1 MFENSEKCDPNRV
14 KGSHLRS
21 KPHFWRLVYRLT
33 ADNSADSLTVSAN
46 RESNY
51 SRKWVLT
58 NDSLTTSVF
67 CAGLKFWQI
76 KKALKIKWF
85 QCFAAICHFWLWP
98 RRDLP
103 GTGSTILSVKTL
115 DFLKIMD
122 VPFLH
127 TRTFQCSSY
136 IYNAKV
142 AIIVWFQAV
151 FSVKNSF

>member
-1 MFENSEKCDPNRV
+1 MFTNSENCDPNRV
-14 KGSHLRS
+14 WGSLPWP
-21 KPHFWRLVYRLT
+21 KPHFVNVFSCVT
-33 ADNSADSLTVSAN
+33 DDV
-46 RESNY
+46 SNY
-51 SRKWVLT
+51 SQLNFGNCEWNHSQVWALTHHSQLTVAFFNIMRFLQKRKT
-58 NDSLTTSVF
+58 
-67 CAGLKFWQI
+67 
-76 KKALKIKWF
+76 LKIKWF
-85 QCFAAICHFWLWP
+85 QRFAAICHFVLWP

-103 GTGSTILSVKTL
+103 ETGSSILSINTL